1 MDEGHGSLFWLL
13 ISLVAVGLAL
23 ILLIGFLMD
32 KLVLSRLARLSS
44 DVRAVGSI
52 NDLKARVSASRRD
65 ELSNLGSSINGMLGG
80 LEEAHEREQEYL
92 AEIESEREKSDSL
105 LFNVLPEEI
114 AQRLKQGENTIA
126 DSFQGVSVL
135 FADVVDFTR
144 LSAAIALEQ
153 VIGLLNEVFSA
164 FDRLTEKHGLE
175 KIKTIGDAYM
185 MVGGLPTPREDH
197 AEAIAEMALDMQEEI
212 ERYNAQHGSSVQ
224 IRIGINSG
232 PVVAG
237 VIGTKKFIYDLWGDT
252 VNTASR
258 MESHGIEGSIQLT
271 QATREL
277 VRDKYELQERGVIE
291 VKGKGL
297 MTTYFLT
304 GRKVPLGQ
312 EKAPAGAEG

>member
-52 NDLKARVSASRRD
+52 NDLKARVSASGRD

-105 LFNVLPEEI
+105 LLNVLPEEI

-126 DSFQGVSVL
+126 DSVL